1 MIFETGQLSPGQH
14 KLIVGYNGNGSTV
27 PLFFNYFVQQDGLG
41 PSSTSSGPLASG
53 TSMSSSS
60 SVSSSSTTI
69 VRQPIEAIIGGVI
82 GRLVLIFLLIALLF
96 FNRRSKNWKLRALS
110 EMSYT
115 APFPYVA
122 LANSFNVPSSNPA
135 SLFLPEDYT
144 SNGQSLPSQFVSEI
158 LLKLI
163 EGVNPLIPRACPALM
178 TSHLWLHSVHSGDR
192 SFHHQ
197 CSSLPHHHLYPFLD
211 RKPILMVRGL
221 QFHRPKRSLLCNGHL
236 LEEPMPDFCDMK
248 TAVFIYQLLKTRFS
262 NYLRSTHL
270 DDIDSF

>member
-82 GRLVLIFLLIALLF
+82 GRLILIFLLIALLF

-122 LANSFNVPSSNPA
+122 LANSFNLPSSNPA
-135 SLFLPEDYT
+135 SIFLPEDYT
-144 SNGQSLPSQFVSEI
+144 SNGQSLPSQFISGKFTQTHRRSQSSDPSSMSSI
-158 LLKLI
+158 GDIPSLT
-163 EGVNPLIPRACPALM
+163 PLRPLRRPQFSSPVFISPSP
-178 TSHLWLHSVHSGDR
+178 
-192 SFHHQ
+192 
-197 CSSLPHHHLYPFLD
+197 SSLPLSGSQTNFD
-211 RKPILMVRGL
+211 G
-221 QFHRPKRSLLCNGHL
+221 
-236 LEEPMPDFCDMK
+236 
-248 TAVFIYQLLKTRFS
+248 TRFTVPQAETES
-262 NYLRSTHL
+262 FMQRSSPRGANARFLRYE
-270 DDIDSF
+270 DSGVRIPAAEDEVFKLPPFYTPG